1 MAKTIHVNKRAGF
14 NYHLDDT
21 YIAGLVLEGWEAKS
35 LEKGKV
41 NLEHAYVKII
51 NGEVFLIGA
60 QVVPMATA
68 TVSSANILAKPDITR
83 TRKLLLSKSEIDKL
97 IGAVQRRGFTVIPLA
112 VLKDRK
118 FRLKIALAKGKD
130 NADKRADAKAKD
142 ADRELAQMAKKAVRG

>member
-41 NLEHAYVKII
+41 NLEHAYVKVI